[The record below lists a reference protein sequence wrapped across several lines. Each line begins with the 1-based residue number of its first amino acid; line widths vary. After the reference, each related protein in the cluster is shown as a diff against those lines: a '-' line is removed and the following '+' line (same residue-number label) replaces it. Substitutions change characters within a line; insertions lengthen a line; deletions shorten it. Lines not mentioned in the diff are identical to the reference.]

1 MSTRKYKG
9 YEIRDWSG
17 PYGQHPDNKE
27 PKYFV
32 QTKHETGV
40 DWSAE
45 LCPQFASLAAAKE
58 WINEVIGCAGVSQ

>member
-17 PYGQHPDNKE
+17 PYGQHPDSPE

-32 QTKHETGV
+32 QTQHSPTGM

-45 LCPQFASLAAAKE
+45 NCPHFWSLKAAKE
-58 WINEVIGCAGVSQ
+58 WINEKINQAAE